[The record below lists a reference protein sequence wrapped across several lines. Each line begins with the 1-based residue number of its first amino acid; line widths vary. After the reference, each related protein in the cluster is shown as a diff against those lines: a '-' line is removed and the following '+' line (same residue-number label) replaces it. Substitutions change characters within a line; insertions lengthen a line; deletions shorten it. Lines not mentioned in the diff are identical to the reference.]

1 MIIQSISHD
10 FDKYESEY
18 SISIKNHLGFVIDET
33 YSFYIE
39 WFLFE
44 YTVGQM
50 FTVFFKETYI
60 GTKIFLR
67 DDI

>member
-18 SISIKNHLGFVIDET
+18 FISIKNHLGFVIDET
-33 YSFYIE
+33 F
-39 WFLFE
+39 
-44 YTVGQM
+44 GQM